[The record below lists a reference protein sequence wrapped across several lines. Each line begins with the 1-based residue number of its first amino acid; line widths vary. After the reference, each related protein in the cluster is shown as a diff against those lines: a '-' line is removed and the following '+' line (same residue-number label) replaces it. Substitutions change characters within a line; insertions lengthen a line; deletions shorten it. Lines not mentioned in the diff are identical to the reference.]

1 MHVYTKVAT
10 IISHRS
16 VNILKI
22 FAMLISKTKAVQFG
36 AENTIFKKIFVG
48 STLLAKHAT
57 SNCVAF
63 SAEVQRR
70 HEMMTARNKFFLIFW
85 QIKIKEFTLKIIFLT
100 SKKVIF
106 GAYLKALRKFAKG
119 NTLDYIKISLSVIKQ
134 LRG

>member
-1 MHVYTKVAT
+1 MYIDTFTCVYKDCNYHFPPF
-10 IISHRS
+10 SKYFENFCN
-16 VNILKI
+16 VNL
-22 FAMLISKTKAVQFG
+22 KTKALQFRVKTLYSKKSLSVQHYLL
-36 AENTIFKKIFVG
+36 
-48 STLLAKHAT
+48 STLPRIVSRFLQKFKDA
-57 SNCVAF
+57 
-63 SAEVQRR
+63 
-70 HEMMTARNKFFLIFW
+70 KFFLIFW